1 MCCPAS
7 SATIVAL
14 DGPFLGSNA
23 TTEARVS
30 PVWTRIIASFPEM
43 QPIIACA
50 TRRMLAKAPRAA
62 SERHLTL
69 QRAVS
74 AVRIAGQATIIRT
87 SLIYPVRGA
96 TNRAKCCNL
105 LGTCCLFNLVPTF
118 PQSSPFQAWGLDPR
132 KRRDAHGHASTY
144 SGDQGAAQ
152 SDGARFKVERSLA
165 RIFGDTPSQSP
176 AEEMWRPRQAL
187 ADDETYA
194 DTVGSSPLD
203 RLTRHAT
210 VAFRSQSTSILS
222 CAARRLTIATWFVI

>member
-1 MCCPAS
+1 MRKLAC
-7 SATIVAL
+7 
-14 DGPFLGSNA
+14 DGLV
-23 TTEARVS
+23 VS
-30 PVWTRIIASFPEM
+30 FNRPGGNF
-43 QPIIACA
+43 
-50 TRRMLAKAPRAA
+50 
-62 SERHLTL
+62 L
-69 QRAVS
+69 QRAGEDRLSPLTVLWD
-74 AVRIAGQATIIRT
+74 AAPTI
-87 SLIYPVRGA
+87 
-96 TNRAKCCNL
+96 CNL

-176 AEEMWRPRQAL
+176 AEEMWRPRQVL